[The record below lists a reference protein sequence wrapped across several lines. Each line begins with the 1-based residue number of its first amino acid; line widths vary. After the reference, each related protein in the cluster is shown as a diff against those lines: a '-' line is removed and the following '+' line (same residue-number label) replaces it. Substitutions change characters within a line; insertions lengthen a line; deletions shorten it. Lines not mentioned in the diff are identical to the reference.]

1 MNDRSEAEALVHREA
16 RLLDLGDWDA
26 WLALYTGDCE
36 YWVPTAPDQT
46 DPKRQVSLFYE
57 DRILMETRIRR
68 LRHPAAH
75 SLVIPI
81 RTSRVVSGVTVGES
95 DGPEGEITALSS
107 FLMLEQ
113 HGERQRMFGGLL
125 THRLSRE
132 EDGLRIRAKR
142 VDLTNCDATHEV
154 IEIFI

>member
-1 MNDRSEAEALVHREA
+1 MSEAEALVYLET

-26 WLALYTGDCE
+26 WLGLYTEDCE
-36 YWVPTAPDQT
+36 YWVPSAPDQT

-75 SLVIPI
+75 SLIDPI
-81 RTSRVVSGVTVGES
+81 RTSHVISGVTVEGAN
-95 DGPEGEITALSS
+95 GPGGEITARSS

-125 THRLSRE
+125 THWLRRE
-132 EDGLRIRAKR
+132 GDGLRIRAKR
-142 VDLTNCDATHEV
+142 IDLTNCDATHEV

>member
-1 MNDRSEAEALVHREA
+1 MSARNEAEALILREA
-16 RLLDLGDWDA
+16 RCLDLADWDA
-26 WLALYTGDCE
+26 WLDLFTEDCE

-75 SLVIPI
+75 SLVEPI
-81 RTSRVVSGVTVGES
+81 RTSHVISGVTVEEAPAAK
-95 DGPEGEITALSS
+95 DDVIARSS

-113 HGERQRMFGGLL
+113 HGERQRLFGGLL
-125 THRLSRE
+125 THELRRE
-132 EDGLRIRAKR
+132 QDGLRIRAKR

>member
-1 MNDRSEAEALVHREA
+1 MNARSGAEALVYLEA
-16 RLLDLGDWDA
+16 RYLDLGDWDA
-26 WLALYTGDCE
+26 WLALYTADCE

-46 DPKRQVSLFYE
+46 DPKRQVSLYYE

-68 LRHPAAH
+68 LRHPSAH
-75 SLVIPI
+75 SLVDPI
-81 RTSRVVSGVTVGES
+81 RTSRVIGGVKVEEGETLG
-95 DGPEGEITALSS
+95 DEITATSS

-125 THRLSRE
+125 THRLARE
-132 EDGLRIRAKR
+132 GDGLRIRAKR

>member
-1 MNDRSEAEALVHREA
+1 MSARNEAEALIHREA
-16 RLLDLGDWDA
+16 RLLDLADWDA
-26 WLALYTGDCE
+26 WLGLYTEDCE

-46 DPKRQVSLFYE
+46 DPKGQVSLFFE

-75 SLVIPI
+75 SLVDPI
-81 RTSRVVSGVTVGES
+81 RTSHVISGVTVEEA
-95 DGPEGEITALSS
+95 DGPDGEITTRSS

-125 THRLSRE
+125 THRLVRA

-142 VDLTNCDATHEV
+142 VDLTNCDATREV